1 MSFEVHLRQGSSTLS
16 LENDDRLRSRLT
28 TEKSIGKHL
37 EALRSLR
44 TAQALSPSN
53 SSASTDL
60 ASLATRLSTSLE
72 GSSDSSLHS
81 VVENELAT
89 SLKTLKL

>member
-16 LENDDRLRSRLT
+16 LENDDRLRSRL